1 MGYYNKLKK
10 ILSYINFLFGI
21 YIWLLI
27 IYAFFRMTGLITR
40 IPMQEHGLGYYL
52 SLPIETILKILF
64 KLSTLSI
71 FNLNPS
77 IFNKVDWTI

>member
-21 YIWLLI
+21 YLWVLI
-27 IYAFFRMTGLITR
+27 IYAFFRMTGLIKR

-52 SLPIETILKILF
+52 SLPIETILKF
-64 KLSTLSI
+64 
-71 FNLNPS
+71 F
-77 IFNKVDWTI
+77 